1 MAHYRQGLALEK
13 TSLPKTQEEVALL
26 RLQNHIVTGKK
37 NSAFCLFIC
46 TLFILISLPLE
57 LGAIASKAN
66 KTSSTITSLYGDVVV
81 DNNLIKALINHPALK
96 RMRFI
101 DNAGPSRY
109 FRSLP
114 AYSLFD
120 HALGVFVI
128 LKRFNRPLDEQIAGM
143 LEPVAHSVFS
153 HQGTLFL
160 RPKNSNK
167 PYYLAAHS
175 AYLKTVGLEPWLMK
189 AKLSAQDVDPLNEKF
204 AALYQNPPFLSAI
217 EIEMTLRLAYSYKLL
232 TLKEIKQIM
241 DDLRFEE
248 GKWFFVTEKSAAK
261 LGTLSLYF
269 TERYWGTPQNY
280 VVNRWVAAAMKRAVD
295 LGILSVKEIRFGI
308 DKAVLRKLMH
318 VKDNIIHGLLVQCR
332 QPFRFYSV
340 ATSGSYDEIYK
351 PEFRGLN
358 PFVKREGQY
367 IRLTQ
372 LNESYSKRFKALR
385 ESFVQG
391 IKIKF
396 KKPPKNSGFSE
407 FNGGSFAGTHY
418 ELEVAF

>member
-1 MAHYRQGLALEK
+1 
-13 TSLPKTQEEVALL
+13 LL
-26 RLQNHIVTGKK
+26 RLQNHIATGKK
-37 NSAFCLFIC
+37 RGAFYLFVC
-46 TLFILISLPLE
+46 SFFVLISLPLD
-57 LGAIASKAN
+57 LKATGPQKN
-66 KTSSTITSLYGDVVV
+66 KTQSTITSLYGDVIV

-120 HALGVFVI
+120 HALGVYVI

-143 LEPVAHSVFS
+143 LEPIAHSVFS

-160 RPKNSNK
+160 RPKSSNK

-175 AYLKTVGLEPWLMK
+175 SYLKTVGLEPWLMK

-204 AALYQNPPFLSAI
+204 TALYQNPPFLSAI

-232 TLKEIKQIM
+232 TIKEIKQIM

-248 GKWFFVTEKSAAK
+248 GRWFFVTEKSAAK

-269 TERYWGTPQNY
+269 TERYWGAPQNY

-295 LGILSVKEIRFGI
+295 LGVLSVKEIRFGI
-308 DKAVLRKLMH
+308 DKSVLQKLMH
-318 VKDNIIHGLLVQCR
+318 VKDKVIHGLLVQCR

-340 ATSGSYDEIYK
+340 AKNGSFDEIYK

-358 PFVKREGQY
+358 PLVKREGQY

-372 LNESYSKRFKALR
+372 LDLDYSKRFKALR
-385 ESFVQG
+385 ESFIQG

-396 KKPPKNSGFSE
+396 KKPAKNSGFSE
-407 FNGGSFAGTHY
+407 FNGGSFAGALY

>member
-1 MAHYRQGLALEK
+1 
-13 TSLPKTQEEVALL
+13 LL
-26 RLQNHIVTGKK
+26 RLQNHRLTEKK
-37 NSAFCLFIC
+37 HRGFWCFVC
-46 TLFILISLPLE
+46 TFFVLIFTVQEVKTTAPQE
-57 LGAIASKAN
+57 N
-66 KTSSTITSLYGDVVV
+66 KTQSTITSLYGDVVV
-81 DNNLIKALINHPALK
+81 DNNLVKALINHPAIK

-120 HALGVFVI
+120 HALGVYVI
-128 LKRFNRPLDEQIAGM
+128 LKRFKRPLKEQISGM

-160 RPKNSNK
+160 RPKNSDK

-189 AKLSAQDVDPLNEKF
+189 ANISAEDVDPLNKEF
-204 AALYQNPPFLSAI
+204 GALYQNPPFLSAI

-232 TLKEIKQIM
+232 TLREIARIM

-261 LGTLSLYF
+261 LGALSLYF
-269 TERYWGTPQNY
+269 TERYWGAPQNY

-295 LGILSVKEIRFGI
+295 LDVLTVKEIRFGT
-308 DKAVLRKLMH
+308 DKAVLQKLMQI
-318 VKDNIIHGLLVQCR
+318 KDRVIHGLLIQCR

-340 ATSGSYDEIYK
+340 VDGADFDEIYK

-358 PFVKREGQY
+358 PLVKREGQY

-372 LNESYSKRFKALR
+372 LDREYSKRFKELR
-385 ESFVQG
+385 ESFMRG

-396 KKPPKNSGFSE
+396 KKPAKNSGFSE